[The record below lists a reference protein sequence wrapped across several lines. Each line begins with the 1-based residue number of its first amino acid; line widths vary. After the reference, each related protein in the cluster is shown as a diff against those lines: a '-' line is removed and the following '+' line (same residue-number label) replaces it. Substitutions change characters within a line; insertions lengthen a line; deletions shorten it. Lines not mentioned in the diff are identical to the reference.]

1 MLKGYRN
8 IGLIMATD
16 YFFISD
22 LHIGGDGLLNHC
34 DFEEELIGFLQE
46 LENYSGKAELV
57 IIGDAFGLW
66 EFTELKG
73 VDKVTHLIE
82 THQPLFQQF
91 LKTSHNIDITLIPGN
106 HDYELACYPEFIP
119 ILKAYGI
126 QLEPK
131 EYITREIAGRKIW
144 IEHGN
149 QHDGFNSFEQY
160 GDPASTPVGYYI
172 TSQFVGGAGNL
183 SKKGRDAWLKDI
195 QAVYPTEHIPH
206 WVFSNYFYREMS
218 PILRYFLVPFLLLF
232 TASLIVVALS
242 VFEHK
247 GILPTQIAQL
257 SILRQIGGIGK
268 LLEWVILANST
279 VISFLLILAIPMFF
293 LVRDIKNTLA
303 RYNLI
308 GLEDAV
314 AVKDDCYQRAAQ
326 KVFEQQ
332 PDMCVFIYGHTHHA
346 SLLVENERAIINTGT
361 WIKMLNRVPARAR
374 FMPDIYA
381 PSYCLSIFKIYEVD
395 GKIMIE
401 YRSID
406 KQPKE
411 ELTLLQRLLTFRRR
425 PHPKSDIARLT
436 QLNS

>member
-1 MLKGYRN
+1 MMKK
-8 IGLIMATD
+8 D

-22 LHIGGDGLLNHC
+22 LHIGGDGLLNEC
-34 DFEEELIGFLQE
+34 DFENEMMGFLQE
-46 LENYSGKAELV
+46 LETYSGEAELI

-73 VDKVTHLIE
+73 IEKLNHLID
-82 THQPLFQQF
+82 THQSLFQQF
-91 LKTSHNIDITLIPGN
+91 LKTSKHVDITLIPGN
-106 HDYELACYPEFIP
+106 HDYELACYPEFVP
-119 ILKAYGI
+119 MLKAYGI
-126 QLEPK
+126 NLEQK
-131 EYITREIAGRKIW
+131 EYITREIADKRIW

-149 QHDGFNSFEQY
+149 QHDGFNTFEHY

-232 TASLIVVALS
+232 TLSAIVV
-242 VFEHK
+242 VFSILEHK
-247 GILPTQIAQL
+247 EILPTQIAQL
-257 SILRQIGGIGK
+257 DALQNIGGLGK

-279 VISFLLILAIPMFF
+279 VIGFLLILAIPMFF
-293 LVRDIKNTLA
+293 LIRDIKHTLR

-314 AVKDDCYQRAAQ
+314 AEKDDCYQKAAR
-326 KVFEQQ
+326 KIFEKHS
-332 PDMCVFIYGHTHHA
+332 DVCIFIYGHTHNA
-346 SLLVENERAIINTGT
+346 SLQVDSNRAIINTGT
-361 WIKMLNRVPARAR
+361 WIKMLNRVSARAR

-381 PSYCLSIFKIYEVD
+381 PSYCLSIFRIYVD
-395 GKIMIE
+395 NGEIAID

-406 KQPKE
+406 KQPDD
-411 ELTLLQRLLTFRRR
+411 ELTLLQRMMTFRKR
-425 PHPKSDIARLT
+425 PNPRPDIPKTTKLFS
-436 QLNS
+436 